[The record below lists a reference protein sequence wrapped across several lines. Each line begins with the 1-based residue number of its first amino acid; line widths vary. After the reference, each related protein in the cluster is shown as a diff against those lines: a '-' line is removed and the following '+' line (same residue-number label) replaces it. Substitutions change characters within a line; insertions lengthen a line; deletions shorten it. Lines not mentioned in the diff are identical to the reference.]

1 MKTEDSQENFFGKI
15 NLLENE
21 KTIKKKK
28 EESEKWSDR
37 MTLLELDSTRLI

>member
-21 KTIKKKK
+21 KTIKKRERVKNGQI
-28 EESEKWSDR
+28 E
-37 MTLLELDSTRLI
+37 